1 MHMENRQFD
10 IFLNDLENYARE
22 NHIPVV
28 QPDTAELL
36 KVIISIKNPHAI
48 LEVGTAIGYSALM
61 MSQLVSESCLIDTIE
76 RNDDMVYKARENIK
90 KVGFTEIIKVI
101 PGEAADVLECLAKAD
116 KTYDFI
122 FMDAAKGQYP
132 DFFKFCYEML
142 EPGGVLV
149 SDNVLYQG
157 MVMDDEK
164 LERRKITLV
173 RRLREYLEML
183 RNHHNLRTTVLPIG
197 DGIAISYKG
206 KR

>member
-1 MHMENRQFD
+1 MYMGKEQFD
-10 IFLNDLENYARE
+10 IFLADIEKYARE
-22 NHIPVV
+22 KHIPIV

-36 KVIISIKNPHAI
+36 KVIISIKSPHAI

-61 MSQLVSESCLIDTIE
+61 MSEIISKGCLIDTIE

-90 KVGFTEIIKVI
+90 KAGFAGIINVI
-101 PGEAADVLECLAKAD
+101 PGEAADVLECLAKIG

-132 DFFKFCYEML
+132 DFFPFCFKML

-164 LERRKITLV
+164 LERRKGTLV
-173 RRLREYLEML
+173 KRLREYLDVL
-183 RNHHNLRTTVLPIG
+183 GSHPHLRTTVLPIG
-197 DGIAISYKG
+197 DGLAISHKD
-206 KR
+206 KL